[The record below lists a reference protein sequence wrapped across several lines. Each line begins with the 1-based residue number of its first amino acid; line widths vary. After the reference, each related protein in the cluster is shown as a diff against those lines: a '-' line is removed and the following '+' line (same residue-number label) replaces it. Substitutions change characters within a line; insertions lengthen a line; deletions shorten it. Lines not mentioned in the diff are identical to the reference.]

1 MDCPEPI
8 KLSTPDLPLKLKK
21 SKKFNSRDEKGK
33 AHEIEMGIA
42 ENSILFKAEIN
53 NGIISKKYSSIYSF
67 DKLKQNNIFIFQ
79 ENIQEIYEQ
88 LEIYIN
94 AEEVHFK
101 LNENNITISIFTK
114 IKKFPEINFE
124 LKPEFIDNNKIINI
138 LMEKFKN
145 LEDENRNL
153 KIKIENLEINYNK
166 SINEQKSEN
175 QVLKSEIEDLK
186 NDLNSIK
193 EYINK
198 KKEKER
204 QKEMNKF
211 PDSLIVKQEESKM
224 ICEWINPNKNIDSKL
239 LYRVSRDGDG
249 PEIFHKY
256 CDNKGP
262 TIMFAKI
269 NNGYRFGGFAG
280 ISWTSE
286 ENQWVKDKD
295 AFLFSLNNKLKFNN
309 NHNTD
314 TTVYHGKDYGPDFGN
329 TINELIICYCVQ
341 KCLTGK
347 TNFSNDSGSGFSFTN
362 KTLLGVNVKGKYN
375 LDVEDYEVYSIQI

>member
-8 KLSTPDLPLKLKK
+8 KLSTPDINLTLKK

-53 NGIISKKYSSIYSF
+53 NGIISKKNSSIYSF

-79 ENIQEIYEQ
+79 ENIEEIYEQ

-94 AEEVHFK
+94 AEEVHFITS
-101 LNENNITISIFTK
+101 ENNITISIFTK
-114 IKKFPEINFE
+114 IKKSPEINFE
-124 LKPEFIDNNKIINI
+124 LKSEFVDNNTIINI
-138 LMEKFKN
+138 LMKKFKN

-153 KIKIENLEINYNK
+153 KIKIENLGNNYNK

-175 QVLKSEIEDLK
+175 QVLKREIENLK
-186 NDLNSIK
+186 NDLDSIK
-193 EYINK
+193 EYVNK

-211 PDSLIVKQEESKM
+211 PDSLIVKREESKM

-239 LYRVSRDGDG
+239 LYRVSRDGEG

-269 NNGYRFGGFAG
+269 NNGYRFGGFSG
-280 ISWTSE
+280 IS
-286 ENQWVKDKD
+286 
-295 AFLFSLNNKLKFNN
+295 
-309 NHNTD
+309 
-314 TTVYHGKDYGPDFGN
+314 
-329 TINELIICYCVQ
+329 
-341 KCLTGK
+341 
-347 TNFSNDSGSGFSFTN
+347 
-362 KTLLGVNVKGKYN
+362 
-375 LDVEDYEVYSIQI
+375 

>member
-1 MDCPEPI
+1 
-8 KLSTPDLPLKLKK
+8 
-21 SKKFNSRDEKGK
+21 
-33 AHEIEMGIA
+33 MGIA

-269 NNGYRFGGFAG
+269 NNGYRFGGFSG

-286 ENQWVKDKD
+286 ENQSVKDKD
-295 AFLFSLNNKLKFNN
+295 AFLFSQNNKLKFNN

-329 TINELIICYCVQ
+329 ICNELLICTSGQ

-347 TNFSNDSGSGFSFTN
+347 RNISNDSGSGFSFTN
-362 KTLLGVNVKGKYN
+362 KTLLGFDVKGQYN
-375 LDVEDYEVYSIQI
+375 FDVEEYEVYSIQI

>member
-8 KLSTPDLPLKLKK
+8 KLSTPDINLTLKK
-21 SKKFNSRDEKGK
+21 SKKFNSRNEKGK
-33 AHEIEMGIA
+33 THEIEMGIA
-42 ENSILFKAEIN
+42 NNSIIFKAEIK
-53 NGIISKKYSSIYSF
+53 NGIINKKYSSIYSF

-79 ENIQEIYEQ
+79 ENIEEIYEQ

-94 AEEVHFK
+94 AEEVHFITS
-101 LNENNITISIFTK
+101 ENNITISIFTK
-114 IKKFPEINFE
+114 IKKSPEINFE
-124 LKPEFIDNNKIINI
+124 LKPEFVDNNTIINI
-138 LMEKFKN
+138 LMKKFKN

-153 KIKIENLEINYNK
+153 KIKIENLENNYNK

-239 LYRVSRDGDG
+239 LYRVSRDGEG

-269 NNGYRFGGFAG
+269 NNGYRFGGFSG
-280 ISWTSE
+280 IS
-286 ENQWVKDKD
+286 
-295 AFLFSLNNKLKFNN
+295 
-309 NHNTD
+309 
-314 TTVYHGKDYGPDFGN
+314 
-329 TINELIICYCVQ
+329 
-341 KCLTGK
+341 
-347 TNFSNDSGSGFSFTN
+347 
-362 KTLLGVNVKGKYN
+362 
-375 LDVEDYEVYSIQI
+375 

>member
-1 MDCPEPI
+1 M
-8 KLSTPDLPLKLKK
+8 
-21 SKKFNSRDEKGK
+21 
-33 AHEIEMGIA
+33 
-42 ENSILFKAEIN
+42 
-53 NGIISKKYSSIYSF
+53 
-67 DKLKQNNIFIFQ
+67 
-79 ENIQEIYEQ
+79 
-88 LEIYIN
+88 
-94 AEEVHFK
+94 HFK

-175 QVLKSEIEDLK
+175 QVLKREIENLK
-186 NDLNSIK
+186 NDLDSIK
-193 EYINK
+193 EYVNK

-211 PDSLIVKQEESKM
+211 SDSLIVKQEESKM

-256 CDNKGP
+256 CDNKGL

-269 NNGYRFGGFAG
+269 NNGYRFGGFSV
-280 ISWTSE
+280 ISWTNE
-286 ENQWVKDKD
+286 EN
-295 AFLFSLNNKLKFNN
+295 
-309 NHNTD
+309 
-314 TTVYHGKDYGPDFGN
+314 
-329 TINELIICYCVQ
+329 
-341 KCLTGK
+341 
-347 TNFSNDSGSGFSFTN
+347 
-362 KTLLGVNVKGKYN
+362 
-375 LDVEDYEVYSIQI
+375 

>member
-8 KLSTPDLPLKLKK
+8 KLSTPDLNLTLKK
-21 SKKFNSRDEKGK
+21 SKKFNSRNEKGK
-33 AHEIEMGIA
+33 THEIEMGIA
-42 ENSILFKAEIN
+42 NNSIIFKAEIK
-53 NGIISKKYSSIYSF
+53 NGIINKKYLSIYSF

-79 ENIQEIYEQ
+79 ENIEEIYEQ

-94 AEEVHFK
+94 AEEVHFITS
-101 LNENNITISIFTK
+101 ENNITISIFTK
-114 IKKFPEINFE
+114 IKKSPEINFE
-124 LKPEFIDNNKIINI
+124 LKPEFVDNNTIINI

-153 KIKIENLEINYNK
+153 KIKIENLGNNYNK

-175 QVLKSEIEDLK
+175 QVLKREIENLK
-186 NDLNSIK
+186 NDLDSIK
-193 EYINK
+193 EYVNK

-239 LYRVSRDGDG
+239 LYRVSRDGEG

-269 NNGYRFGGFAG
+269 NNGYRFGGFSG
-280 ISWTSE
+280 IS
-286 ENQWVKDKD
+286 
-295 AFLFSLNNKLKFNN
+295 
-309 NHNTD
+309 
-314 TTVYHGKDYGPDFGN
+314 
-329 TINELIICYCVQ
+329 
-341 KCLTGK
+341 
-347 TNFSNDSGSGFSFTN
+347 
-362 KTLLGVNVKGKYN
+362 
-375 LDVEDYEVYSIQI
+375 